1 MTDTHT
7 NILPELR
14 EELERAAMDV
24 GAALNA
30 AEDLTRRHSPYQP
43 FDRFCWL
50 VVESVKTK
58 PADAVVDAVNDC
70 LRSVSKQIEFST
82 MSGCIRKYIRLN
94 ESFLEPIRAYYL
106 NGAKDADREHLKQT
120 LNSLLEYKAFS
131 VLLRGKEPPIP
142 DAASIEQAYRDF
154 VEALRW
160 FKEHAPEIREQYANL
175 REKYKTL
182 KALEVKVRETQQ
194 AIGLSKE
201 AESLLERAQTF
212 IKRLECLVKDAYGL
226 ERDYNRIRHKIE
238 SAPDAAAANDAT
250 ANDAEKPDAGTK
262 PKPGDKRNN
271 QHFKGRL
278 F

>member
-1 MTDTHT
+1 MMDTRT
-7 NILPELR
+7 NSPPDLR
-14 EELERAAMDV
+14 EEMKRVEAEYGPALAAF
-24 GAALNA
+24 
-30 AEDLTRRHSPYQP
+30 EDLIRGHVPDQP
-43 FDRFCWL
+43 FEMFCRL
-50 VVESVKTK
+50 VIESVKTK
-58 PADAVVDAVNDC
+58 PADAVNDC
-70 LRSVSKQIEFST
+70 LRSVFQQIEFSALPK
-82 MSGCIRKYIRLN
+82 GLRCN
-94 ESFLEPIRAYYL
+94 ERFLEPIRAYYL

-212 IKRLECLVKDAYGL
+212 IKRLERLVKDAYGL

-250 ANDAEKPDAGTK
+250 ANDATANDAEKPDAGTK